1 MRKKRIGLKTAE
13 QGAILSDGITPSS
26 HAAAGSSEIGKILQA
41 GTSVIDGPGYALG
54 CFRVVARD
62 PFANALEIFGGRQ
75 GPADLHQD
83 RKNRSSRWPTCSCV
97 RYSPRRNASSP
108 RFTA

>member
-41 GTSVIDGPGYALG
+41 GTSGIDGPGYALG

-62 PFANALEIFGGRQ
+62 PFANALEIFGGTS
-75 GPADLHQD
+75 GPPSGPQEPFKTLADLLM
-83 RKNRSSRWPTCSCV
+83 REILATP
-97 RYSPRRNASSP
+97 
-108 RFTA
+108 